1 MKYREIMRE
10 LKAHANPKNVAGMAR
25 FGIYAQKA
33 YGVSMVHLRQMAK
46 RIGTDHAR
54 AQQLWKSGIHEARIL
69 ATLVDDPE
77 RVTEAQME
85 SWVNDFDSWDVCDQC
100 CGNLFDKT
108 PYAYHKAAQWTRRK
122 EEFVRRA
129 GFVLMA
135 WLTVHDKTAANA
147 PFENFLAL
155 IARQSTD
162 ARNFVRKAV
171 NWALRGIGKR
181 NLYLNAR
188 PIATAREIQTID
200 SGTARWIAADA
211 LRELQSEEV
220 QKRLNRVRKKK

>member
-1 MKYREIMRE
+1 MKYREILRE
-10 LKAHANPKNVAGMAR
+10 LKAHANPDNVAGMAR
-25 FGIYAQKA
+25 FGINAQRA
-33 YGVSMVHLRQMAK
+33 YGVSMVQLRSMAK
-46 RIGTDHAR
+46 RIGTDHAL
-54 AQQLWKSGIHEARIL
+54 AQQLWNSGIHEARIL
-69 ATLVDDPE
+69 ATVVDDPKQ
-77 RVTEAQME
+77 VTEAQME
-85 SWVNDFDSWDVCDQC
+85 GWVNDFDSWDICDQC

-108 PYAYHKAAQWTRRK
+108 PYAYREAAQWTRRK

-135 WLTVHDKTAANA
+135 WLAVHDKTAPDA
-147 PFENFLAL
+147 PFEKFLPL
-155 IARQSTD
+155 IVRQSTD

-181 NLYLNAR
+181 NRYLNQKA
-188 PIATAREIQTID
+188 IETAREIQTID
-200 SGTARWIAADA
+200 SSTARWIAADA